1 MIEIKLD
8 NKAKNAVAKTLD
20 LGGQDINDR
29 FTKLKDSENL
39 YYGES
44 LDGCK
49 VVINL
54 KNYYENSTTKGQIP
68 TQHDQ
73 PHPTFNYPEARVLI
87 YNVMPNDGSTSYSK
101 NLDIWLKYDEAGNV
115 YCHFSYDDNNGN
127 PYVEVNEAIKVLNAG
142 QSLSEL
148 PERVLFEVPE
158 GFSMKVI
165 GGKTMLTGILPSVSG
180 STSGYLVKAYK

>member
-1 MIEIKLD
+1 MIKVELD
-8 NKAKNAVAKTLD
+8 NKAKNTVAKTLD

-54 KNYYENSTTKGQIP
+54 KNYYENSTKREQIP

-73 PHPTFNYPEARVLI
+73 PHPTFDYPEARVLL
-87 YNVMPNDGSTSYSK
+87 YNVMPNDGGTSYSE
-101 NLDIWLKYDEAGNV
+101 NLAIWLKYDEARNV
-115 YCHFSYDDNNGN
+115 YCHFSYSDDGN
-127 PYVEVNEAIKVLNAG
+127 PYQDVTEAIKVLNAG
-142 QSLSEL
+142 QDLSEL
-148 PERVLFEVPE
+148 PQRVLFEIPE

-165 GGKTMLTGILPSVSG
+165 GGKTMLTSILPSGWS

>member
-1 MIEIKLD
+1 MINVKLD
-8 NKAKNAVAKTLD
+8 KKAKATVSRTLD
-20 LGGQDINDR
+20 LGGGQSIDDR
-29 FTKLKDSENL
+29 FVKLKDSENI

-44 LDGCK
+44 VDGCK

-54 KNYYENSTTKGQIP
+54 KAYYENSSSEAKKYIP
-68 TQHDQ
+68 TAYNKEYPDSY
-73 PHPTFNYPEARVLI
+73 YPEAIVFG
-87 YNVMPNDGSTSYSK
+87 YSNVQEDGSISGG
-101 NLDIWLKYDEAGNV
+101 NCFAIWLKYDESGNV

-158 GFSMKVI
+158 GFSMKVLGCKTVVTEI
-165 GGKTMLTGILPSVSG
+165 VFGG
-180 STSGYLVKAYK
+180 TSYIVTAYK